1 MSTNV
6 VPRDKN
12 FKDISI
18 SRHLLACE
26 AQAIFD
32 LACSDM
38 KAKARCKSCDDRFW
52 KKFRDMVKLEKSLIF
67 CKLFECLTNPIDS
80 HAGGVQYF

>member
-12 FKDISI
+12 SKDISI
-18 SRHLLACE
+18 SRHLVARE
-26 AQAIFD
+26 TQTIFD

-38 KAKARCKSCDDRFW
+38 KAKAGCKSCDDRFW
-52 KKFRDMVKLEKSLIF
+52 
-67 CKLFECLTNPIDS
+67 
-80 HAGGVQYF
+80 

>member
-12 FKDISI
+12 SKDISI
-18 SRHLLACE
+18 SRHLVACE
-26 AQAIFD
+26 TQTIFD

-38 KAKARCKSCDDRFW
+38 KAEACCKSCDDRFW
-52 KKFRDMVKLEKSLIF
+52 
-67 CKLFECLTNPIDS
+67 
-80 HAGGVQYF
+80 